1 VLILLPLASLL
12 LKITLQ
18 KLSAMEPEVAAFLR
32 KIGKSILATFIWL
45 ALTAIAAIKG
55 DNAFI
60 GEHIQLNNV
69 LFYIWLIISVVLL
82 VKVYKK
88 VWVAKT

>member
-1 VLILLPLASLL
+1 
-12 LKITLQ
+12 
-18 KLSAMEPEVAAFLR
+18 MEPEVAAFLR